1 MSFPWT
7 LTVSMLLG
15 MGLMCAPDL
24 FDDTIQSSSATINHL
39 GGALIVVVSV
49 ISMGE
54 VFRIGRYLNVL
65 LGLGIAVGIWFTDY
79 PSIGLAITSAV
90 AGVTAAT
97 LALPKGIQKEHYGGW
112 DEYVR

>member
-1 MSFPWT
+1 MAHRPN
-7 LTVSMLLG
+7 
-15 MGLMCAPDL
+15 A
-24 FDDTIQSSSATINHL
+24 DDPARGWWGHGRIF
-39 GGALIVVVSV
+39 GGALVVVVSV

-65 LGLGIAVGIWFTDY
+65 LGVGIAGYIWFTDY
-79 PSIGLAITSAV
+79 PSLGLALTSTI
-90 AGVTAAT
+90 AGILIAA